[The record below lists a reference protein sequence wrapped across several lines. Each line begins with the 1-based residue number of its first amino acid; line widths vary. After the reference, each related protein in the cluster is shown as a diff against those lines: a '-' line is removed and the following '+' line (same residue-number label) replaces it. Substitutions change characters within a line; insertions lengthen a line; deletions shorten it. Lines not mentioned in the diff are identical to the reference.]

1 MKPSL
6 FFGVASVEARKLMS
20 YRGDFWL
27 SAVAAFVVEIAV
39 AYYLWAAIFRESGRE
54 VIGGFT
60 QTGITL
66 YYVLAILFGKLI
78 RGEDRQSTIA
88 QNIYDGSL
96 SRYLLFPAN
105 YFAFKYAE
113 HLGTLV
119 AALVQLVLFGGAAVL
134 LLDLSAAGEVSAA
147 SVARTLVAIAAG
159 NLLAFLLAFL
169 LEAVAFW
176 ADNVWS
182 LLVLLR
188 FLGHLLGGQLLPLHL
203 FPAWAQPLLDLL
215 PFRFLYYFPTM
226 TLLNRLDT
234 ATWASGMAV
243 ALAWCVVL
251 GLAARVVWRRG
262 CLQYTGV
269 GI

>member
-1 MKPSL
+1 MKPRL
-6 FFGVASVEARKLMS
+6 FLDVASVEARKLMS
-20 YRGDFWL
+20 YRADFWL
-27 SAVAAFVVEIAV
+27 SAVASFVVEIAV
-39 AYYLWAAIFRESGRE
+39 AYYLWSAIFRESGRE

-60 QTGITL
+60 RDGMAI
-66 YYVLAILFGKLI
+66 YYVLAILLGKLI

-96 SRYLLFPAN
+96 TRYLLFPTN

-119 AALVQLVLFGGAAVL
+119 AAFVQLALFGGAAAL
-134 LLDLSAAGEVSAA
+134 FFDFGAAGEVSAA
-147 SVARTLVAIAAG
+147 SVARTVAAVAAG

-188 FLGHLLGGQLLPLHL
+188 FIGHLLGGQLLPLHL
-203 FPAWAQPLLDLL
+203 FPGWAQPLLDLL

-226 TLLNRLDT
+226 TFLGRLDL
-234 ATWASGMAV
+234 ADWASGMAV
-243 ALAWCVVL
+243 ALAWCAAL
-251 GLAARVVWRRG
+251 GLAARVVWKRG
-262 CLQYTGV
+262 CLEYTGV